1 MDKPYSRELSAD
13 STFVIIPSIAIP
25 ELVVGLIAATF
36 YGARTEESW
45 HYWVLVVVAPILAYA
60 AWLLVKNERLETG
73 VQTFVIGNLLLLTL
87 ILSQEWQP
95 DSAIPYVYAVFI
107 LVSSMIG
114 RPVSTFNT
122 WFFATLLTI
131 IGAGVS
137 LEAFNS
143 NYLFYLLPPIVINF
157 LLSLY
162 SYLAAYEWRFAVE
175 SVSELHRKVQNRR
188 DELFNIQERL
198 QKANA
203 ELKYVN
209 EELETARQAAIK
221 ERDLRTR
228 FMSNVSHELR
238 TPLNSIVNFAHII
251 KKGAQGVVN
260 SNQTDYLNR
269 IERSGW
275 HLLNVLNDLLDMAQI
290 ESGEFR
296 LHQEPTDL
304 YSLCEEAM
312 MSTRGL
318 LLDKDIDLQRDYP
331 SQWPIV
337 NVDRIRIKQALIN
350 LLGNAVKYT
359 EQGHICLRVTPNEE
373 EVSIQVEDTGIGI
386 APEFHEAIFQEFRQV
401 DENVARRRIGT
412 GLGLPIAKHLIERHH
427 GSLLVE
433 SDVGEGSTFTI
444 TLPIILSEES
454 VALQFDVEE
463 ANFAVR

>member
-1 MDKPYSRELSAD
+1 
-13 STFVIIPSIAIP
+13 
-25 ELVVGLIAATF
+25 
-36 YGARTEESW
+36 
-45 HYWVLVVVAPILAYA
+45 
-60 AWLLVKNERLETG
+60 
-73 VQTFVIGNLLLLTL
+73 
-87 ILSQEWQP
+87 
-95 DSAIPYVYAVFI
+95 
-107 LVSSMIG
+107 MIG
-114 RPVSTFNT
+114 RPASTFNT

-131 IGAGVS
+131 IGAGIS
-137 LEAFNS
+137 LETFNS

-251 KKGAQGVVN
+251 KKGAHGVVN

-269 IERSGW
+269 IEKSGW

-331 SQWPIV
+331 NQWPIV

-359 EQGHICLRVTPNEE
+359 EQGHICLRVTPNGE
-373 EVSIQVEDTGIGI
+373 EVSIQIEDTGIGI
-386 APEFHEAIFQEFRQV
+386 APEFHDAIFQEFRQV

-427 GSLLVE
+427 GSLFVE

-454 VALQFDVEE
+454 VALQFNVEE